1 MKRKAFV
8 VDTNVLVV
16 ANGRDTHADKKCV
29 GKSIEAL
36 ETVRDA
42 GIIVLDDQNAILREY
57 ANYCHYSGQPGAG
70 DAFLRWAWRNQAVAE
85 ACERVRITPKAGKPE
100 DYEEFPDD
108 PALKGFDRN
117 DRKFVAVARESRNKP
132 KILNA
137 TDTDWW
143 EFRDPLRRHGIE
155 VEFLCRHMMRN
166 S

>member
-16 ANGRDTHADKKCV
+16 ANGQNTRADTKCV

-36 ETVRDA
+36 VTIRSA
-42 GIIVLDDQNAILREY
+42 GIIVLDDQIAILQEY
-57 ANYCHYSGQPGAG
+57 RKHCSYSKQPGVG
-70 DAFLRWAWRNQAVAE
+70 DAFFRWAWNNQAVAE
-85 ACERVRITPKAGKPE
+85 VCERVRITPKPGKPE

-108 PALKGFDRN
+108 PVLNAFDRN

-143 EFRDPLRRHGIE
+143 DFRVPLRRHGIE